1 MSNLP
6 PTVQTSTSPAQ
17 SFRSQYDLAFQVS
30 PIILQNGIVTAQGH
44 LAPITDYT
52 GGSPASLDDAFA
64 RYLPMPGSTLIS
76 QTVATY
82 PFANQSVAANATIQ
96 QPLTISLL
104 MIAPVNQESG
114 YQAKLSLF
122 TALQNTLHQHN
133 ALGGTYIVATPAF
146 VYSYVIMTAMTDVT
160 PQVSADGGKQ
170 VQIMYQLDWIQP
182 LVTSAALTVQQ
193 GALMQT
199 ITNGNKIT
207 GQPRYSGNP
216 SSSPANQTGVVA
228 SLGNVT
234 AAGSSFG
241 VPTPSA
247 AI

>member
-17 SFRSQYDLAFQVS
+17 AFRSQYDLAFQVS

-96 QPLTISLL
+96 QPLTISLM
-104 MIAPVNQESG
+104 MIAPVNTPGG
-114 YQAKLSLF
+114 YLKKLSLF
-122 TALQNTLHQHN
+122 SGLQASLQQHN
-133 ALGGTYIVATPAF
+133 ALGGTYIVASPAF
-146 VYSYVIMTAMTDVT
+146 VYAYVIMTAMTDVT
-160 PQVSADGGKQ
+160 PQISADGNKQ
-170 VQIMYQLDWIQP
+170 SQIMYQLDFIQP
-182 LVTSAALTVQQ
+182 LVTSGALAAQQ

-199 ITNGNKIT
+199 VTNGNKIV
-207 GQPRYSGNP
+207 GPPSYSGNP
-216 SSSPANQTGVVA
+216 SSSPATQTGVIA

-234 AAGSSFG
+234 AAGSTFG

-247 AI
+247 AT

>member
-1 MSNLP
+1 
-6 PTVQTSTSPAQ
+6 
-17 SFRSQYDLAFQVS
+17 
-30 PIILQNGIVTAQGH
+30 
-44 LAPITDYT
+44 
-52 GGSPASLDDAFA
+52 
-64 RYLPMPGSTLIS
+64 MPGSTLIS

-82 PFANQSVAANATIQ
+82 PFANQAVAANATIQ

-104 MIAPVNQESG
+104 MIAPVNQPDG
-114 YQAKLSLF
+114 YQAKLSIF
-122 TALQNTLHQHN
+122 TSLQNSLQQHN
-133 ALGGTYIVATPAF
+133 AAGGTYIIATPAF

-170 VQIMYQLDWIQP
+170 VQIMYQLDFIQP
-182 LVTSAALTVQQ
+182 LVTSAALAAQQ

-207 GQPRYSGNP
+207 GPPSYSGNP

-234 AAGSSFG
+234 TAGASFG